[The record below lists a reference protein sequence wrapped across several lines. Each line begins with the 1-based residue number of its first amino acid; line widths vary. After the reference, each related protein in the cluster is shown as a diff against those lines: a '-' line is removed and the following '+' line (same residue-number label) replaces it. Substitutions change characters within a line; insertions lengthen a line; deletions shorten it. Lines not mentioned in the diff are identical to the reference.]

1 MEAAASV
8 DWAAKVDTEVAV
20 QDLEGAASADTVVW
34 AAMEAAA
41 TAVDLEAGMV
51 VPEGLVD

>member
-1 MEAAASV
+1 MDS
-8 DWAAKVDTEVAV
+8 AAKVDTEVAV